1 MIYYVNGNAC
11 GTIEDAEEVV
21 LLYRVAG
28 IPAEILT
35 EEEYFDEFERV
46 LQ

>member
-1 MIYYVNGNAC
+1 MYYVNGNAC
-11 GTIEDAEEVV
+11 HTLEDAEEVV
-21 LLYRVAG
+21 LMYRIAG

-35 EEEYFDEFERV
+35 EQEYFDEFERV

>member
-1 MIYYVNGNAC
+1 MIYYVNDNAC
-11 GTIEDAEEVV
+11 ATLEDAEEVV
-21 LLYRVAG
+21 LLYRIAG

-35 EEEYFDEFERV
+35 EEEYFDEFERS